1 VTVEAEREELSDGVV
16 LLRRFAG
23 AAELLA
29 EISRV
34 AARAPFRFMATPG
47 GRMSV
52 AMTNCGELGWTSDES
67 GYRYTPQDPLTG
79 KPWPGLP
86 RSFAALADA
95 AARRAGF
102 DAFEPDSC
110 LINRYAPGTRLG
122 AHQDKDERDFA
133 QPIVSVSLGLPA
145 IFFVVLGRVRS
156 GPVRS
161 VRVEEGDVVV
171 WGGPAR
177 LAYHG
182 VKRIESSG
190 ALPFRFNL
198 TLRRAG

>member
-1 VTVEAEREELSDGVV
+1 MTVEAEREELRDGMV

-23 AAELLA
+23 GAELLA

-34 AARAPFRFMATPG
+34 AAEAPFRFMSTPG
-47 GRMSV
+47 GKMSV
-52 AMTNCGELGWTSDES
+52 AMTNCGVLGWTSDAS
-67 GYRYTPQDPLTG
+67 GYRYAPRDPLTG

-86 RSFAALADA
+86 HSFATLADA

-122 AHQDKDERDFA
+122 AHQDKDERDFG

-145 IFFVVLGRVRS
+145 IFFVVLGRGRS

-190 ALPFRFNL
+190 TLPFRFNL
-198 TLRRAG
+198 TLRRAA